1 MRFARILSK
10 DLFLPKILFW
20 CAIFIMPLF
29 SAPSDTPI
37 TATPTQSTT
46 TNANNL
52 SPNSPSDA
60 TANLDENG
68 RLILEQPRG
77 TMGNTINPSQVSD
90 LPATMSPT
98 LPTVNLSINAPKE
111 PGDLVNTLNIVVII
125 TLLVLAPSLVLVMTS
140 FTRIIIVLGFLRTAM
155 GTQQSPPTQIL
166 VSLALILTFF
176 IMEPVAKKG
185 YEVGIKPYIAKE
197 IPYDE
202 AFVRTIAPFKEFMLK
217 NTREK
222 DLALFFRIRKLEN
235 PKTIDDVP
243 LTVLLP
249 AFMISE
255 LKTAF
260 QIGFLLYLPFLVIDM
275 VVSSLLMALGMMM
288 LPPIMISL
296 PFKILIFILVDGFN
310 LLIGNIVGS
319 FKT

>member
-1 MRFARILSK
+1 ML
-10 DLFLPKILFW
+10 KILALLL
-20 CAIFIMPLF
+20 CAISLAFGAVD
-29 SAPSDTPI
+29 S
-37 TATPTQSTT
+37 
-46 TNANNL
+46 
-52 SPNSPSDA
+52 
-60 TANLDENG
+60 NG
-68 RLILEQPRG
+68 NLILEG
-77 TMGNTINPSQVSD
+77 SSEGGNSIQSNQVSN
-90 LPATMSPT
+90 LPSTLSPT
-98 LPTVNLSINAPKE
+98 LPSVNLSLNAPQD
-111 PGDLVNTLNIVVII
+111 PGDLVTTLNIVVII

-155 GTQQSPPTQIL
+155 GTQQSPPTQVL

-176 IMEPVAKKG
+176 IMEPVATKG
-185 YEVGIKPYIAKE
+185 YEAGIKPYMAKE

-202 AFVRTIAPFKEFMLK
+202 AFKRTIEPFKEFMLK

-235 PKTIDDVP
+235 PQSINDVP

-310 LLIGNIVGS
+310 LLIGNLVAS
-319 FKT
+319 FK